1 MFFSLLRKIVIVV
14 PLMLLL
20 PRLWGLG
27 ANGVFWSEPVSD
39 LLGGGAAF
47 TAMLLTV
54 YFPIRR
60 ELREETICKN

>member
-1 MFFSLLRKIVIVV
+1 MYLCDMAKKIIYQV
-14 PLMLLL
+14 L

-27 ANGVFWSEPVSD
+27 ANGVFWSETVSD

-47 TAMLLTV
+47 IAMLLTV

-60 ELREETICKN
+60 ELREETTCKS